1 MVPTKWKIRVTS
13 EQPLRPAVNTSAP
26 AKRPIKTV
34 ILFFVA
40 ILLGVAAFLTWHFSP
55 PQMVTSILL
64 KEKPAMTTSLDGLQL
79 GERLAEGGE
88 SDLYLVLEY
97 FNAEEPEQYKSDVI
111 QVATVGNGVTFDIP
125 DDLIQYER
133 LQRITVYDEDLISD
147 DIYDS
152 IDVTLAQPYIGSVY
166 QFQVNFTRPNHSLIV
181 VLLSGAALLSIL
193 SVVLY
198 LRQIAR

>member
-1 MVPTKWKIRVTS
+1 MTT
-13 EQPLRPAVNTSAP
+13 QDPLRPTDHKSGTAHRSA
-26 AKRPIKTV
+26 ATV
-34 ILFFVA
+34 ILFIAA
-40 ILLGVAAFLTWHFSP
+40 ILLGTGALLTWQLSP

-88 SDLYLVLEY
+88 SDLYLVLDY
-97 FNAEEPEQYKSDVI
+97 LNAEKPEQYKSDVI
-111 QVATVGNGVTFDIP
+111 GVATVGNGVTFDIP
-125 DDLIQYER
+125 DDLIQYDR

-166 QFQVNFTRPNHSLIV
+166 QFQIHYTRPNHSLFV
-181 VLLSGAALLSIL
+181 SLLSGAAFLLIL
-193 SVVLY
+193 SVAVY